1 MIFLENVKG
10 TTLIPFF
17 FGLEKKYGS
26 LTPKEIFLVCK
37 FLENKIKF
45 CKCLGFILEQK

>member
-1 MIFLENVKG
+1 MEG
-10 TTLIPFF
+10 TMLIPFF
-17 FGLEKKYGS
+17 FGLEKKYGI

-45 CKCLGFILEQK
+45 CKRLGFILEQK